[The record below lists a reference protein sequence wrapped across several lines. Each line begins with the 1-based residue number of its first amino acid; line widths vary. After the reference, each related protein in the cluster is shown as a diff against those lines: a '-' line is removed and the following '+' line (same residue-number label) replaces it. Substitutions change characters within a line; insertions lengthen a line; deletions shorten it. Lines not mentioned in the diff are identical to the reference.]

1 MRPRAGTHPVTL
13 DPSRVVEILALAR
26 RHDEWLQEIQQDL
39 FRAETKLNMEHAW
52 RWPIRAACVAVGAVG
67 LAAWQNDRVRE
78 GFLSFLGSVV
88 GNVRESGIETMVW
101 TSVVVSVVALVAIL
115 VRRWVRGP
123 TPEQR
128 ARKLMEEFA
137 RTDGVASYVFSGET
151 SAEDEAET
159 VGALTRPENKAFRQR
174 RLTQDNRPLASQ
186 LTRILNRQ
194 LDSSGQLCQ
203 REPTPQLESPMKIV
217 ERV

>member
-26 RHDEWLQEIQQDL
+26 SHDERLQETQQDL
-39 FRAETKLNMEHAW
+39 FRAETKLNMERAW
-52 RWPIRAACVAVGAVG
+52 RWPIRAACVATGAVG

-78 GFLSFLGSVV
+78 GFLAFLGSIV
-88 GNVRESGIETMVW
+88 GNVRESGIETL
-101 TSVVVSVVALVAIL
+101 VSTAIAVSILALAVFL
-115 VRRWVRGP
+115 VRRWMRGP

-151 SAEDEAET
+151 NAEDEAAT

-194 LDSSGQLCQ
+194 IDGSGQLRQ
-203 REPTPQLESPMKIV
+203 REATPQPEGPMKLV